1 MIQLNPIGVIHTPF
15 SQREDMPIQPP
26 GAAGV
31 ESTIELFDGYR
42 AGLQDLDG
50 FSHII
55 LLYAFHRSQG
65 FSLLVEPFMDTQQ
78 RGVFATRAPRRPNPI
93 GLSVVQLIRV
103 EVEVGV
109 LHIQNADILDGTPL
123 LDIKPY
129 VPDFDAQMEA
139 RTGWLEEARKTVSNR
154 KSDRRFT

>member
-15 SQREDMPIQPP
+15 TQIEDMPIQPP

-31 ESTIELFDGYR
+31 QSTIEIFDVYR
-42 AGLQDLDG
+42 TGLQDLDG

-55 LLYAFHRSQG
+55 LLYAFHRNQG
-65 FSLLVEPFMDTQQ
+65 FNLLVEPFMDTQQ

-93 GLSVVQLIRV
+93 GLSIVQLEHV
-103 EVEVGV
+103 EVETGV

-129 VPDFDAQMEA
+129 VPDFDAQAEA
-139 RTGWLEEARKTVSNR
+139 RTGWLEEARKTISSR